1 MVTLLVVIFLLW
13 LFFTITGFAFR
24 IAGKLFGFILD
35 IIGYLILGVLA
46 VSVLGFMVYAIPI
59 FLLIGIAG
67 IAIGLSRR

>member
-46 VSVLGFMVYAIPI
+46 VSVLGFVVYAIPI

-67 IAIGLSRR
+67 IAIGLSKR

>member
-1 MVTLLVVIFLLW
+1 MVTLLVVIFVLW

-46 VSVLGFMVYAIPI
+46 VSVLGFVVYAIPI

>member
-35 IIGYLILGVLA
+35 IIGYLILGVLV
-46 VSVLGFMVYAIPI
+46 VSVLGFVVYAIPI

>member
-35 IIGYLILGVLA
+35 IIGYLILGILA
-46 VSVLGFMVYAIPI
+46 VSVLGFVVYAIPI
-59 FLLIGIAG
+59 FLLVGIAG

>member
-46 VSVLGFMVYAIPI
+46 VSVLGFVVYAIPI

>member
-35 IIGYLILGVLA
+35 IIGYLILGILA
-46 VSVLGFMVYAIPI
+46 VSVLGFVVYAIPI